1 MTPNR
6 ITLDLGD
13 VRITG
18 IEAPGRPRMPLLVCL
33 PGGGYDAS
41 YFDVAGY
48 SLVDA
53 AQREGF
59 PVVSLDRP
67 GYGGSTALKGEISF
81 RRNAQVLQGAI
92 AKLWQRHLSNAPGV
106 VLVGHSIGGAIALH
120 LAAGDRTWPLLG
132 VSVTGIHDEPQH
144 RRRNDA
150 LRSQPPTNSIEYSR
164 EHVLQFM
171 YGPEDTY
178 DPSVVDIA
186 RRTESPVPIAELVEV
201 ASQWCTDFAGIAA
214 RIEVPVHYGL
224 AEHDRFWHSSDETVA
239 AFGNAFTAAPSVTAR
254 RIPGGGHN
262 IDHHYVGAAFH
273 TEQLDFAKGLV
284 SLVQ

>member
-1 MTPNR
+1 MTANR
-6 ITLDLGD
+6 LTLDLGD
-13 VRITG
+13 IRITG
-18 IEAPGRPRMPLLVCL
+18 IEASGRPRMPLLVCL
-33 PGGGYDAS
+33 PGGGYNAS

-53 AQREGF
+53 ARREGF
-59 PVVSLDRP
+59 PVVALDRP
-67 GYGGSTALKGEISF
+67 GYGGSTTLKGEISF

-92 AKLWQRHLSNAPGV
+92 AELWHRNLSNAPGI

-132 VSVTGIHDEPQH
+132 VSVTGIHDESQ
-144 RRRNDA
+144 RTNDA
-150 LRSQPPTNSIEYSR
+150 LKSQPPTSSLEFSR
-164 EHVLQFM
+164 EHLLQFM

-178 DPSVVDIA
+178 DPSVLDTA
-186 RRTESPVPIAELVEV
+186 KHAESPVPIAELVEV
-201 ASQWCTDFAGIAA
+201 AGQWCTDFAGIAA

-224 AEHDRFWHSSDETVA
+224 AEHEGFWRSSEESVA

-254 RIPGGGHN
+254 HIPGGGHN

-273 TEQLDFAKGLV
+273 KEQLDFAKGLI
-284 SLVQ
+284 SPAQ

>member
-1 MTPNR
+1 MTANP

-13 VRITG
+13 IRITG
-18 IEAPGRPRMPLLVCL
+18 IAAPGRPGMPLLVCL
-33 PGGGYDAS
+33 PGGGYNAS

-48 SLVDA
+48 SLVEA
-53 AQREGF
+53 ARREGF
-59 PVVSLDRP
+59 PVVSLNRP
-67 GYGGSTALKGEISF
+67 GYGGSTALNGEISY

-92 AKLWQRHLSNAPGV
+92 AELWHLSNAPGI
-106 VLVGHSIGGAIALH
+106 VLVGHSIGGAVALH
-120 LAAGDRTWPLLG
+120 LAAADRTWPLLG
-132 VSVTGIHDEPQH
+132 VSVTGIHDEPQ
-144 RRRNDA
+144 RTNDT
-150 LRSQPPTNSIEYSR
+150 LKSMPPASSLEFSR
-164 EHVLQFM
+164 EHRLTFM

-178 DPSVVDIA
+178 DPSVVDVA
-186 RRTESPVPIAELVEV
+186 KHAESPVPVAELVEV
-201 ASQWCTDFAGIAA
+201 AGQWCTDFAGVAA

-273 TEQLDFAKGLV
+273 KEQLDFATGLI
-284 SLVQ
+284 SPAR